1 MKRVF
6 VALYDDVENAQ
17 GAVEDLHEAGFGRR
31 DISVIRRNATEDFVD
46 RSEPVELRDEDVD
59 RVGADAILGGLTG
72 MVVGLLALA
81 IPGVGPVIAAGPIAA
96 AIVGAGAGIVT
107 GGLVGALVELGV
119 EEETAGYYAEGV
131 SRGGTLVAVETPVNR
146 EAEVNEILEDH
157 DPVDL
162 ERRLTNWREEGW
174 ERFNPEREP
183 YRL

>member
-1 MKRVF
+1 MKRAF
-6 VALYDDVENAQ
+6 VALYDDIENAQ
-17 GAVEDLHEAGFGRR
+17 GAVQDLYDAGFARSEV
-31 DISVIRRNATEDFVD
+31 SVIRRNASDHFAD
-46 RSEPVELRDEDVD
+46 GSEPVTLADEDID
-59 RVGADAILGGLTG
+59 RVGTDAVLGGLTG

-96 AIVGAGAGIVT
+96 AIVGAGAGAVT

-119 EEETAGYYAEGV
+119 EEDTAGYYAEGV
-131 SRGGTLVAVETPVNR
+131 RRGGTLVAVETPVSR
-146 EAEVNEILEDH
+146 EPEVNEILEDH

-162 ERRLTNWREEGW
+162 ERRLANWREEGW